1 MHFQNCQGALLIRVG
16 LSKLTEF
23 ICFLCLVRPFL
34 NERREMVRCICIVC
48 EKNVPSLHRPCFF
61 ATPFSV
67 FGCIRQSPVLFFSL
81 ALPVFFFDCKLPM
94 FQRNQRLLEC
104 TNCIFCL
111 FHRGKTIP
119 TEPQR
124 ALHRHRHHS

>member
-48 EKNVPSLHRPCFF
+48 EKKCAVASSAVLLCDTIFRLWVYSAISSAFF
-61 ATPFSV
+61 LSRFTS
-67 FGCIRQSPVLFFSL
+67 IFF
-81 ALPVFFFDCKLPM
+81 
-94 FQRNQRLLEC
+94 
-104 TNCIFCL
+104 
-111 FHRGKTIP
+111 
-119 TEPQR
+119 
-124 ALHRHRHHS
+124 